1 MWNPDAAETM
11 RPRFKASLP
20 LSALRETEM
29 EGEEKTKEQLLGQV
43 AFMRGRI
50 AELEEMESASKRAD
64 EALRESED
72 RYRAFMDATSD
83 MVYVKDDQFRHV
95 LANKTIVN
103 FFGREEAEVL
113 GKTDFELMPEH
124 AAGNCR
130 SSDLEAIRTKSIV
143 VTEERVGDRVYEATK
158 FPVGLKGNKT
168 GVGGIIRDVTER
180 KRAEEELK
188 AIRAQLSNALE
199 MAHLGH
205 WEFDVANDGF
215 TFNDQFYKIFHTSV
229 EQIGGYTMHSAE
241 YAQRFVHSD
250 DIDLVGEE
258 IKKAIETTDPNF
270 NRTMEH
276 RMLYADGTVGYISV
290 RFFIVK
296 DSHGRTVRTYGVNQD
311 ITESKRAEKAL
322 RESEEQLRSLS
333 SRLLEAQEEE
343 RRRLASELHDTIGQ
357 TLAACKFWVEMV
369 LKLRDEGN
377 AGAALNHLEKFVP
390 ILQRSIEETRCIY
403 MGLRPSMLDSIGL
416 LATLE
421 WQRREFMELYPN
433 RHIELE
439 ISIAEEEIPESL
451 KVNIFRIVQE
461 ALNNVAKHSK
471 AEWVDVSLSK
481 NSGGIELVVSDD
493 GVGMDLELILHTSA
507 TRSLGITGM
516 RERAELTGGGFSI
529 EAAPGEGTTVRASW
543 PFKVAGRL

>member
-1 MWNPDAAETM
+1 LGLKIWISGTAETV
-11 RPRFKASLP
+11 RLQFKASLQ
-20 LSALRETEM
+20 LSAHRETEM
-29 EGEEKTKEQLLGQV
+29 EGEKKTKEQLIGQM
-43 AFMRGRI
+43 ALMRRRI
-50 AELEEMESASKRAD
+50 AELEEMESASRWVGG
-64 EALRESED
+64 ELRESEE

-95 LANKTIVN
+95 LANKKLVN

-113 GKTDFELMPEH
+113 GKTDFELMPEL

-130 SSDLEAIRTKSIV
+130 SSDLEAIRTKSLV
-143 VTEERVGDRVYEATK
+143 VTEERVGDRIYEATK
-158 FPVGLKGNKT
+158 FPVGLKGNKI

-188 AIRAQLSNALE
+188 AVKVQLSNALE
-199 MAHLGH
+199 IAHLGH
-205 WEFDVANDGF
+205 WEFDVANDIF
-215 TFNDQFYKIFHTSV
+215 TFNDQFYKIFRTTV
-229 EQIGGYTMHSAE
+229 EQIGGYTMRSSE
-241 YAQRFVHSD
+241 YAHRFVHPD
-250 DIDLVGEE
+250 DANLVGEE
-258 IKKAIETTDPNF
+258 IQKALETADPHF
-270 NRTMEH
+270 NRTIEH

-296 DSHGRTVRTYGVNQD
+296 DSLGRTVKTYGVNQD
-311 ITESKRAEKAL
+311 ITERKRA
-322 RESEEQLRSLS
+322 EEQLRLLS

-357 TLAACKFWVEMV
+357 TLAAFKFWVEMV
-369 LKLRDEGN
+369 LNLRDEDN
-377 AGAALNHLEKFVP
+377 CSAALNHLEKFVP

-421 WQRREFMELYPN
+421 WQRRECMKLYPDH
-433 RHIELE
+433 HIELV
-439 ISIAEEEIPESL
+439 INVAEEEIPEGL

-471 AEWVDVSLSK
+471 AEWVEVSLSS
-481 NSGGIELVVSDD
+481 NRGGIELVVSDD

-507 TRSLGITGM
+507 AGSLGITSM
-516 RERAELTGGGFSI
+516 RERAELTGGKFSI
-529 EAAPGEGTTVRASW
+529 ESAPGEGANIRAYWS
-543 PFKVAGRL
+543 V